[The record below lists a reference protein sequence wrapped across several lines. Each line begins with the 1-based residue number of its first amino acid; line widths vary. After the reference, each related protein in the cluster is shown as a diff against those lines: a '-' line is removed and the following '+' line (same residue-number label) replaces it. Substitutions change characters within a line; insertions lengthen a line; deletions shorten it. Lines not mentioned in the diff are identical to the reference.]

1 MLKPSAARQLTEKQ
15 VELKANNALNII
27 NEHKRNKTELG
38 LLFNLI
44 CSEIWN
50 RISDGKFDVDIPLE
64 KLQIY
69 DSDVQNDSLLDT
81 ITDLLDDV
89 GYDIVIGTR
98 VHDPNDSTQFLLIDW
113 Y

>member
-1 MLKPSAARQLTEKQ
+1 MLKPSAAKQLTKKQ
-15 VELKANNALNII
+15 AELKADKALHII

-50 RISDGKFDVDIPLE
+50 RISDGKYEVDIPLE

-81 ITDLLDDV
+81 ITDLLDEV
-89 GYDIVIGTR
+89 GYDTVIGTR
-98 VHDPNDSTQFLLIDW
+98 VHCPDDPTQFLLIDW